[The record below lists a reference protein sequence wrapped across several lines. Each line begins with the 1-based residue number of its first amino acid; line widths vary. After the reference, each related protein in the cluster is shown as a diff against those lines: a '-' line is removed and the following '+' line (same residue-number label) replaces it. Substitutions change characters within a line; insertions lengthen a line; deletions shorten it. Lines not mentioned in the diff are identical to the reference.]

1 MAHLGLKLIVQ
12 KWSYSIKIFGIH
24 LFEWLVGCS
33 IAVIVFSLPGIVENC
48 NFIYFMILETP
59 CLRSGL
65 TLHCKSYITWSVM
78 LRIVLTGFDRLID

>member
-1 MAHLGLKLIVQ
+1 MQ
-12 KWSYSIKIFGIH
+12 KSSYSIKIFGIN

-33 IAVIVFSLPGIVENC
+33 ITVTFFSLAWIVENC

-65 TLHCKSYITWSVM
+65 TLHCKCYITWSVM
-78 LRIVLTGFDRLID
+78 LRIVLTGFDRLIDSSNLN